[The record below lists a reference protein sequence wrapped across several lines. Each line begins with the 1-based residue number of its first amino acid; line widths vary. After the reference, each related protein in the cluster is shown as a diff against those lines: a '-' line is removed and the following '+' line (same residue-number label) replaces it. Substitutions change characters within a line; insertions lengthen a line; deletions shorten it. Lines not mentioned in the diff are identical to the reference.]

1 MTPEHTRDSTLSYTG
16 SQVHGATGAK
26 SGGGCWGSLVS
37 MADGSVVATQHGSYD
52 DEGNLIFWQKPITFT
67 VEIATGE
74 SARRAVEM
82 LEASIRAN
90 GEVEEGDWVTRPA
103 SIFLIADDQ
112 DTPDIDD
119 NGLQEGDARWLRH
132 TVDLD
137 RGRIKRV
144 DAPGRRALPTK
155 AMFVIACIVTS
166 CTTIAWA
173 AYECW
178 SRWPGVGR

>member
-1 MTPEHTRDSTLSYTG
+1 
-16 SQVHGATGAK
+16 
-26 SGGGCWGSLVS
+26 

-52 DEGNLIFWQKPITFT
+52 DEGNLIFWQEPITFT
-67 VEIATGE
+67 VEIATGA

-119 NGLQEGDARWLRH
+119 NGLQEDDARWQRH
-132 TVDLD
+132 TADPNRSTAQHV
-137 RGRIKRV
+137 R
-144 DAPGRRALPTK
+144 APDTSKPAGGKMRWSAAIITAL
-155 AMFVIACIVTS
+155 IALVVV
-166 CTTIAWA
+166 A
-173 AYECW
+173 ALCADVFAV
-178 SRWPGVGR
+178 PM